1 MPRNLQPLACVRH
14 VPLVKETHITFSVGA
29 RFKDEQPDVKK
40 ALRRIM
46 RSPNSK
52 FRVVTEGA
60 AALGAVCFNDLQ
72 GVVAWACS
80 VRRTL
85 NELGPKT
92 YGVDGVAMPT

>member
-1 MPRNLQPLACVRH
+1 MGHRH
-14 VPLVKETHITFSVGA
+14 ILPFPWGA
-29 RFKDEQPDVKK
+29 RFKEEQPDVKK

-46 RSPNSK
+46 LSPNSK
-52 FRVVTEGA
+52 FRVVKEGA
-60 AALGAVCFNDLQ
+60 AAPGAICFNDLQ

>member
-1 MPRNLQPLACVRH
+1 
-14 VPLVKETHITFSVGA
+14 
-29 RFKDEQPDVKK
+29 
-40 ALRRIM
+40 M

-60 AALGAVCFNDLQ
+60 AAPGAVCFNDLQ

-80 VRRTL
+80 VRRTR

-92 YGVDGVAMPT
+92 YGVDGVAMPTCRAKKEKRGHMLMLMRDAPLHERQRTAHHQHC

>member
-1 MPRNLQPLACVRH
+1 M
-14 VPLVKETHITFSVGA
+14 PLVNEEHITFCVGA
-29 RFKDEQPDVKK
+29 RFKDWQPDVTK
-40 ALRRIM
+40 ALRRIKQ
-46 RSPNSK
+46 SPNSK
-52 FRVVTEGA
+52 FRVVKEGTA
-60 AALGAVCFNDLQ
+60 APGAVCFNDLQ

>member
-1 MPRNLQPLACVRH
+1 MCLLSKRH
-14 VPLVKETHITFSVGA
+14 ILPFPWGA

-40 ALRRIM
+40 KTLRRIM

-52 FRVVTEGA
+52 FIVCKKDA
-60 AALGAVCFNDLQ
+60 AALGAVSFNKLQ
-72 GVVAWACS
+72 EVVSWACS

>member
-1 MPRNLQPLACVRH
+1 M
-14 VPLVKETHITFSVGA
+14 GA

-52 FRVVTEGA
+52 FTVSTEGA
-60 AALGAVCFNDLQ
+60 AAPAAVASNNMQ
-72 GVVAWACS
+72 EVVAWAFS

>member
-1 MPRNLQPLACVRH
+1 MCLLSKRH
-14 VPLVKETHITFSVGA
+14 ILLFSVGA

-60 AALGAVCFNDLQ
+60 AAPGAVCFNDLQ

-80 VRRTL
+80 VRRTR